1 MRRLA
6 LSLLAGLWLG
16 ACESAGGGPDADE
29 FAEAAAAGGQS
40 SGAAMPGDA
49 TTPADAGGPGGGD
62 EDEPRVRFGAQA
74 PNVDAIFET
83 GCATESMQSQLLPSN
98 LLFVLDRSASMAC
111 NPPPTTESA
120 ECESDPVRADPALPS
135 KWEIVRGAVLDAIR
149 SLPSST
155 NVGISY
161 FSNDNACG
169 VQSNPS
175 VPLSALNGAQLAT
188 IDASLSNIEPEG
200 ATPLVG
206 ATVLAYKYL
215 HEQALAQEIRGKKY
229 VVLLTDGEQS
239 EPCYDAD
246 RCDGASSCT
255 DLLVNEEVAK
265 AAGPGVHIATFVI
278 GAPGSEPSRSVL
290 SQIALVGGT
299 APSDCE
305 ASAGNCHFDM
315 TTVPAFDEALEE
327 TLQQIAGRTALT
339 CELPAPTAEDGRV
352 DPSRVNVV
360 YSPTFGTPEVIAQ
373 DDTAPCRAG
382 ADGWQY
388 NEDETQIRLCGPIC
402 DRVRRDRAGRV
413 DVVLGCPVQRPQ

>member
-1 MRRLA
+1 VLG
-6 LSLLAGLWLG
+6 SLWLWG
-16 ACESAGGGPDADE
+16 CESAGGGPDPDE
-29 FAEAAAAGGQS
+29 FAAAATS
-40 SGAAMPGDA
+40 DGADTDTAMQMDA
-49 TTPADAGGPGGGD
+49 ARPMTPTVADAGE
-62 EDEPRVRFGAQA
+62 EDTPRFRFGAQA

-120 ECESDPVRADPALPS
+120 ECESDPVRADAALAS
-135 KWEIVRGAVLDAIR
+135 KWEIVRAALLDAIR
-149 SLPSST
+149 ALPSST

-161 FSNDNACG
+161 FSNDDACG

-175 VPLSALNGAQLAT
+175 VPLSALDGAQLAT
-188 IDASLSNIEPEG
+188 IDASLSNVEPEG

-215 HEQALAQEIRGKKY
+215 HEQALAREIRGKKY

-239 EPCYDAD
+239 EPCYDD
-246 RCDGASSCT
+246 GRCDGASSCT

-278 GAPGSEPSRSVL
+278 GAPGSEPARSVL

-299 APSDCE
+299 APAGCE
-305 ASAGNCHFDM
+305 AAAGNCHFDM

-373 DDTAPCRAG
+373 DDGAPCGGG

-402 DRVRRDRAGRV
+402 NRVRRDRAGRV